1 MKSDDM
7 RTDEVQPP
15 IEAEDY
21 TVVPD
26 DRHRSPLQ
34 LSIRRFF
41 KNRLAVL
48 GLIILLFI
56 ILVAIFAPFFAE
68 HDPIKTDMLKIEQ
81 SPSKEHY
88 LGTDS
93 SGRDN
98 FSRLVYGSRISL
110 TIGLAAMLFTVVIG
124 VILGSISGYYG
135 GIVDGIVMRAADLVL
150 ALPFLV
156 LALTIMSIVEKVTI
170 GIFVTVIA
178 VTTWPTLT
186 RIIRGSFL
194 TLREQEFVQGA
205 KAIGASD
212 FRIIRKHFLPNAIG
226 PIIVN
231 ATLLMATMIIAES
244 ALSFIGMGIPQPT
257 PTWGN
262 MITEAQNIRILRN
275 HPEAWIPPGLC
286 ILITVLAINFIGDGL
301 RDAFDPKR

>member
-1 MKSDDM
+1 MQTDDIKSDNM
-7 RTDEVQPP
+7 EPP
-15 IEAEDY
+15 IEAENY
-21 TVVPD
+21 TLVQD

-48 GLIILLFI
+48 GLIILLVVVLI
-56 ILVAIFAPFFAE
+56 AIFAPLFAE
-68 HDPIKTDMLKIEQ
+68 HDPLKTNMLKVEQ

-98 FSRLVYGSRISL
+98 FARLVYGSRISL
-110 TIGLAAMLFTVVIG
+110 TIGLAAMLFTVAIG
-124 VILGSISGYYG
+124 VLLGSLSGYYG
-135 GIVDGIVMRAADLVL
+135 GLVDGIIMRATDLAL

-156 LALTIMSIVEKVTI
+156 LALTIISIVEKVTV
-170 GIFVTVIA
+170 GIFVTIIA
-178 VTTWPTLT
+178 LTTWPTLT

-194 TLREQEFVQGA
+194 SLREQEFVQGA

-212 FRIIRKHFLPNAIG
+212 LRIIRKHFLPNAIG

-275 HPEAWIPPGLC
+275 HPEAWIPPGLS

>member
-1 MKSDDM
+1 MQSGDR
-7 RTDEVQPP
+7 RTDEIGPP

-21 TVVPD
+21 KVVKD
-26 DRHRSPLQ
+26 NRHRSPFQ
-34 LSIRRFF
+34 LSVRRFF
-41 KNRLAVL
+41 KNKLAVL
-48 GLIILLFI
+48 GLIILILV

-68 HDPIKTDMLKIEQ
+68 HDPTKTDMIKIEQ

-98 FSRLVYGSRISL
+98 FARLVYGSRVSL
-110 TIGLAAMLFTVVIG
+110 SIGLAAMLFTVVIG
-124 VILGSISGYYG
+124 VVLGSLSGYYG
-135 GIVDGIVMRAADLVL
+135 GIIDGIIMRAADLVL
-150 ALPFLV
+150 ALPFIV
-156 LALTIMSIVEKVTI
+156 LALTIISIVERVTI
-170 GIFVTVIA
+170 GIFITIIA
-178 VTTWPTLT
+178 LTTWPTLT

-194 TLREQEFVQGA
+194 SLREQEFIQGA
-205 KAIGASD
+205 KAIGATD
-212 FRIIRKHFLPNAIG
+212 FQIIRKHFLPNAVG

-244 ALSFIGMGIPQPT
+244 ALSFVGMGIPQPT

-262 MITEAQNIRILRN
+262 MLTEAQNIRILRN
-275 HPEAWIPPGLC
+275 HPEAWIPPGLS
-286 ILITVLAINFIGDGL
+286 ILVTVLAINFIGDGL